1 MAVTTAPGE
10 TRPVLWLRPQ
20 VRRAVLVEHL
30 LHIAGAF
37 VAAGWEVVRGDL
49 DTVPAGSALAVL
61 DDPWAEPLPRLAWA
75 LAAARIA
82 GPPVWRVPRLLGLTG
97 PQGWNPAVPP
107 ATMREYERR
116 TVARGRGTAVPLVGP
131 AAWNGFAVAAPEDAA
146 ELLRRGWP
154 PERAV
159 VLTNLRLFRYADPAG
174 HERRELLPFVP
185 VAART
190 VVDVGCGSG
199 LFGSL
204 LRRPGRRVLGI
215 EPEWELARQ
224 ARTRLDLVLPLSGDD
239 GLRAVRPPVDCVVF
253 ADVLEHTVAPHQ
265 LLRAAA
271 GALGPGGR
279 IVVSFPNAAWAPVVR
294 ALAAGRW
301 DLTLAGV
308 QARDHLFFTT
318 PRSFAALAAECG
330 LAVETMAPLGGGVS
344 WRGRAW
350 AHLLALA
357 SGGDPAAM
365 AAPQW
370 MVVLRAS

>member
-1 MAVTTAPGE
+1 
-10 TRPVLWLRPQ
+10 
-20 VRRAVLVEHL
+20 
-30 LHIAGAF
+30 
-37 VAAGWEVVRGDL
+37 
-49 DTVPAGSALAVL
+49 
-61 DDPWAEPLPRLAWA
+61 
-75 LAAARIA
+75 
-82 GPPVWRVPRLLGLTG
+82 
-97 PQGWNPAVPP
+97 
-107 ATMREYERR
+107 
-116 TVARGRGTAVPLVGP
+116 